1 MLSDIRP
8 FSVDISCGNKIH
20 YIKCIIII
28 RIPIYTN
35 VVLDIYVQMEVL
47 EIATVIV
54 TVISAE
60 RRNVGQEQTKLSSP
74 IWEEHKGT
82 VEELNIIV
90 IIIKE

>member
-1 MLSDIRP
+1 
-8 FSVDISCGNKIH
+8 
-20 YIKCIIII
+20 
-28 RIPIYTN
+28 
-35 VVLDIYVQMEVL
+35 MEVL